1 MKKTNKIGKSS
12 KSAKSIKFGSAK
24 KQYDP
29 SAAKEIEKFMDGYT
43 EENTMLRKQVEGV
56 SVNMFPSVV
65 VPRYVFAYK
74 RQNVN
79 PITVLKRCNIM
90 WYLDNGIVRVMEY
103 VLPDVEKNRLSA
115 IEAESKRMRHWKSE
129 LGNGFY
135 VIDSVFIKQRK
146 IFFDNIIKLS
156 SSDTNADFF
165 FITPESIL
173 NLYRSKRF
181 EKLTRM
187 TKSGEV
193 FNRKKLE
200 VESVW
205 EKAKELAKERES
217 KINPKQILKLQNKKL
232 PPIAD
237 YDYLQ
242 VLPGKMSKTTKR
254 IISQEKRIRKIDK
267 KIDSPILDIVG
278 DKNMLEV
285 QPKNSTIL
293 DITTTLKVLGKKGSK
308 DVTESLR
315 RLCSEFNI
323 AIV

>member
-1 MKKTNKIGKSS
+1 
-12 KSAKSIKFGSAK
+12 
-24 KQYDP
+24 
-29 SAAKEIEKFMDGYT
+29 
-43 EENTMLRKQVEGV
+43 
-56 SVNMFPSVV
+56 MFPSVV

-200 VESVW
+200 
-205 EKAKELAKERES
+205 ELS
-217 KINPKQILKLQNKKL
+217 
-232 PPIAD
+232 
-237 YDYLQ
+237 
-242 VLPGKMSKTTKR
+242 
-254 IISQEKRIRKIDK
+254 
-267 KIDSPILDIVG
+267 
-278 DKNMLEV
+278 
-285 QPKNSTIL
+285 
-293 DITTTLKVLGKKGSK
+293 
-308 DVTESLR
+308 
-315 RLCSEFNI
+315 
-323 AIV
+323 